1 MPCFFYSS
9 LNQLHHPFA
18 PRFQTYEIKRLFQS
32 VNDTIVMNAVCE
44 KFDFKRKA
52 FNSLVF
58 ENASLCEVKINTTP
72 KKEMLLNISCVV

>member
-1 MPCFFYSS
+1 M
-9 LNQLHHPFA
+9 
-18 PRFQTYEIKRLFQS
+18 
-32 VNDTIVMNAVCE
+32 NDTIVMNAVCE